1 MRGNKN
7 RIRLTGF
14 DWDKGNKEKN
24 WKKHR
29 VDFQESEEIFFN
41 KPLEIFSDEKHS
53 GKEKRFLAYGTTNKN
68 RKLTVV
74 FTLRKGKIRIISARD
89 QNRKERKI
97 YESKN

>member
-1 MRGNKN
+1 MQGSKN

-14 DWDKGNKEKN
+14 DWDRGNREKN

-41 KPLEIFSDEKHS
+41 KPLKIFSDEKHS
-53 GKEKRFLAYGTTNKN
+53 GKEKRFLAYGLTNKS